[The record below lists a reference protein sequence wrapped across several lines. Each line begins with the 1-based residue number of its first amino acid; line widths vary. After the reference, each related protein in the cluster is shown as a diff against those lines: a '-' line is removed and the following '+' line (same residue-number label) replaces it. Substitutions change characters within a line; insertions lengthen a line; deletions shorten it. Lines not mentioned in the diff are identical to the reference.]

1 MTSLTTTSGNDDARV
16 EKDGSQDDDPVVGNC
31 NMVSPLEAIS
41 NVFVVLKGRK
51 VRVRRLERDAE

>member
-16 EKDGSQDDDPVVGNC
+16 EKDGSQDDDLVVGNC

-41 NVFVVLKGRK
+41 NVSVVLKRRK